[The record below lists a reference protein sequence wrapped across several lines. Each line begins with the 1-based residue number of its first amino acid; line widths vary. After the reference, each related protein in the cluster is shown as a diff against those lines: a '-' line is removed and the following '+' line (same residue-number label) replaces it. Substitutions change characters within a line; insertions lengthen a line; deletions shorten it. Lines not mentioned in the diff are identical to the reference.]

1 MNTYAL
7 PYDKTLYQ
15 ISGVPMGEIERTT
28 REMME
33 RRARYVFVTDL
44 GEDFYESFG
53 ESWGGFL
60 RAVGEGCVITGGDG
74 VTGRGEGN
82 GGGNGCK

>member
-1 MNTYAL
+1 MCEEPHHRYVTAELKNRMKMYEL

-15 ISGVPMGEIERTT
+15 ISGVPMGEIEHTT
-28 REMME
+28 KKMME
-33 RRARYVFVTDL
+33 QHARYVFVTDL

-60 RAVGEGCVITGGDG
+60 RAVEG
-74 VTGRGEGN
+74 
-82 GGGNGCK
+82 GCK